1 MVVNVQGADSVKIS
15 EMFVDE
21 VELMIDIKS
30 VDGISLSSSRTG
42 RVSIPMSSDCHS

>member
-1 MVVNVQGADSVKIS
+1 MKIS

-30 VDGISLSSSRTG
+30 IDNLLSSSRTG
-42 RVSIPMSSDCHS
+42 QVSIPMSSDCPS